1 MAQRS
6 ESTCLRRLFCGVW
19 RSLAGSVVV
28 RFFVS
33 VIAVWC
39 VCVFFACFF
48 LFVLCRLFC
57 VHVGFLVGFGCSGS
71 AH

>member
-1 MAQRS
+1 M
-6 ESTCLRRLFCGVW
+6 W
-19 RSLAGSVVV
+19 RSIAGGVVV

-48 LFVLCRLFC
+48 LFVLGRLFC
-57 VHVGFLVGFGCSGS
+57 VRVGFLVGFGCSCS